1 MRALDLDF
9 RRDERRS
16 NWAGIALLA
25 AGLAGAIAAG
35 AQYSQTAEEL
45 AEAEASVRQSGLAAR
60 RPAAEIRPGGDLQ
73 KVALEMK
80 RASEVAFALKL
91 PWNDLFASV
100 EAANTPNV
108 ALLGIES
115 DNGKRQVKISAEAK
129 DLKSMLDYLRILGA
143 QPKLANVYLQSHQV
157 QQQDPQRPVRF
168 VLGSDWVSGQ

>member
-1 MRALDLDF
+1 MRALELDF
-9 RRDERRS
+9 RREGRQAR
-16 NWAGIALLA
+16 WAGIALLA
-25 AGLAGAIAAG
+25 AGLAGTAAVFT
-35 AQYSQTAEEL
+35 QYDRLAEEF
-45 AEAEASVRQSGLAAR
+45 AQAQASVRQSGAAAR
-60 RPAAEIRPGGDLQ
+60 RQTAAVRPAGDLQ

-108 ALLGIES
+108 ALLSIES
-115 DNGKRQVKISAEAK
+115 DTGKRQVKITAEAK
-129 DLKSMLDYLRILGA
+129 DPESMLDYLRFLGA

-168 VLGSDWVSGQ
+168 VLGADWVSGQ